1 MDQKI
6 RFFTLLETT
15 RTQSWQKKKK
25 SCLSILIANMIKDGH
40 ACFIS
45 HLAALF
51 SHLKAVLELWH
62 LEETNKVGVG
72 GHKVDE
78 RQRDIVQ

>member
-1 MDQKI
+1 MDMHV
-6 RFFTLLETT
+6 LLAI
-15 RTQSWQKKKK
+15 WQL
-25 SCLSILIANMIKDGH
+25 CLVI
-40 ACFIS
+40 
-45 HLAALF
+45 
-51 SHLKAVLELWH
+51 LKAVLELWH